1 MRLISLFFVLL
12 GTWLL
17 MSGHY
22 EPLII
27 IFGVGSCLAAVLV
40 GRRMDIVDHEGHPLQ
55 LSWKLP
61 GYWLWLGVQ
70 IVKSNVD
77 VAFRCILPGNRI
89 DPCIVMASTTQKTSV
104 GVVTYANS
112 ITLTPGTISMRVYDE
127 EIEVHALTSAA
138 ANDVLTGDMDTR
150 VDGIEGRYE

>member
-1 MRLISLFFVLL
+1 LISLFFVLL

-22 EPLII
+22 ETLII

-61 GYWLWLGVQ
+61 RYWLWLAVQ

-89 DPCIVMASTTQKTSV
+89 APCVVTASTTQKTSV

-112 ITLTPGTISMRVYDE
+112 ITLTPGTIAMRTWDH
-127 EIEVHALTSAA
+127 EIEVHALTRSAA
-138 ANDVLTGDMDTR
+138 DDVLTGDMDTR
-150 VDGIEGRYE
+150 VDEIEGRYE